1 VAVTSRSSPDFRVTT
16 LADRLHS
23 AAIHLLRRV
32 RREDDVSGLS
42 AARLSAL
49 SVIVFGGPIRISAL
63 ARAEHVRTPTMTPIV
78 AALEAEGLITREV
91 DSSDA
96 RASLLRAT
104 ARGSRLMSEARGRRV
119 SLLSSDLQ
127 QLPANDRAT
136 VLRAVDILERLVGP
150 RSTPSPTGQE
160 SLLNQASRRSE
171 RAQRSEPPERRGAE
185 GPPQATAPGV
195 RGTKSGGE

>member
-1 VAVTSRSSPDFRVTT
+1 VTN

-32 RREDDVSGLS
+32 RREDDVTGLS

-78 AALEAEGLITREV
+78 AALEAEGLITREA
-91 DSSDA
+91 DQSDA

-104 ARGSRLMSEARGRRV
+104 PRGIRVMAEARSRRV
-119 SLLSSDLQ
+119 ALLGSELQ
-127 QLPANDRAT
+127 R
-136 VLRAVDILERLVGP
+136 LRSKDQAALQHAVDILERVVGA
-150 RSTPSPTGQE
+150 PSKH
-160 SLLNQASRRSE
+160 S
-171 RAQRSEPPERRGAE
+171 
-185 GPPQATAPGV
+185 
-195 RGTKSGGE
+195 